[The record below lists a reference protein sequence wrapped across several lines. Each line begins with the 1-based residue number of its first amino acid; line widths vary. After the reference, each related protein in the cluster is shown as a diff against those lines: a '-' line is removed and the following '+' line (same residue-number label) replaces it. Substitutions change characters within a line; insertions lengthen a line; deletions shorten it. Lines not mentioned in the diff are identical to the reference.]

1 MQCHA
6 WHMAHASPS
15 QSKKKNTS
23 TRSTWHGQLK
33 AWREPM
39 PSAMLRYIQLGCWRN
54 PRDSEQ
60 SVTSTHASSWEQSQ
74 VGTSLGDV
82 ENPRWMSPLAEQ
94 NIKVSRC
101 CQVNKKELGNRSV
114 VNSHGM
120 NDRRSKF
127 KHEWYIEP
135 IIIYQRRWTPLFF
148 SVTRFAKVPLVFKT
162 PWHRLPTF
170 TTWQRK

>member
-1 MQCHA
+1 
-6 WHMAHASPS
+6 MAHGTC
-15 QSKKKNTS
+15 QSFPIQKKTHQLG
-23 TRSTWHGQLK
+23 RHGQLK

-82 ENPRWMSPLAEQ
+82 ENPRWMSPLAEE

-101 CQVNKKELGNRSV
+101 CQVNKKELGNCSV

-127 KHEWYIEP
+127 KHEWYRAYHNISA
-135 IIIYQRRWTPLFF
+135 PLNASVLFCHPF
-148 SVTRFAKVPLVFKT
+148 CQGSVGVQNSVT
-162 PWHRLPTF
+162 
-170 TTWQRK
+170 